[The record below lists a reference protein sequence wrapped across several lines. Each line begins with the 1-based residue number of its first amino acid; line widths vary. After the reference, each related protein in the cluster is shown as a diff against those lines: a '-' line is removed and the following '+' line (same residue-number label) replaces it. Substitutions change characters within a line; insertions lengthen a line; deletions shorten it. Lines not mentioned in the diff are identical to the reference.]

1 MILFWVSILATAVVL
16 YTVVH
21 HTASGREQAFPFS
34 RFLQEVERGN
44 VKEVTIAESDV
55 KGKLANNES
64 FKTVMPMK
72 YPELIN
78 MLRDKQVVITGEKPT
93 QNPWL
98 AAMVSWAPFLFLR
111 ILVFQDTRSPASSMN
126 WALVFQHGRKASVLV
141 LAGTAATT
149 AHVASAGE
157 AISIIAEI

>member
-1 MILFWVSILATAVVL
+1 ILFWVLILGTAVLL
-16 YTVVH
+16 YNVVQ
-21 HTASGREQAFPFS
+21 HTASGPEQALPFS

-64 FKTVMPMK
+64 FKTVMPME

-93 QNPWL
+93 Q
-98 AAMVSWAPFLFLR
+98 S
-111 ILVFQDTRSPASSMN
+111 RSEERRVGKESRS
-126 WALVFQHGRKASVLV
+126 RCSRYK
-141 LAGTAATT
+141 
-149 AHVASAGE
+149 
-157 AISIIAEI
+157 

>member
-1 MILFWVSILATAVVL
+1 MNLTAKAILVWVLILATAVLL
-16 YTVVH
+16 YNVVQY
-21 HTASGREQAFPFS
+21 TPSGREQAFPFS

-64 FKTVMPMK
+64 FKTVTPMK

-93 QNPWL
+93 QSPWL
-98 AAMVSWAPFLFLR
+98 AVLVSWAPFLFL
-111 ILVFQDTRSPASSMN
+111 IGFWVFFMRQMQRGGNNPLSFGKSRAR
-126 WALVFQHGRKASVLV
+126 LL
-141 LAGTAATT
+141 T
-149 AHVASAGE
+149 AHQKKVN
-157 AISIIAEI
+157 I